1 MDNANK
7 QIALEEHSA
16 LEQVVRGGK
25 WHHDL
30 TREDTQRARYNG
42 GLRSF
47 VKKAALDSVPIAL
60 CALILIN
67 CGAALAVLA
76 FLDGISTRA
85 TIDLSLIGALASAT
99 LSFALGAALA
109 LLAMFACA
117 AAEKVVSRLS
127 TFEPPRIQEARRL
140 RAAKTERVCHIC
152 SFISALAS
160 LALFASG
167 MSETSSTLPML
178 LHR

>member
-7 QIALEEHSA
+7 QITLEEHSGR
-16 LEQVVRGGK
+16 EQAVKDGK
-25 WHHDL
+25 WHYGL
-30 TREDTQRARYNG
+30 NREDTQSTLHNG

-47 VKKAALDSVPIAL
+47 VKKAALDSGPIAL

-76 FLDGISTRA
+76 FLEGISTRA

-117 AAEKVVSRLS
+117 AAEKAVTS
-127 TFEPPRIQEARRL
+127 EPPRIQEARRL
-140 RAAKTERVCHIC
+140 RAAKTARVCHIC

-178 LHR
+178 LQR

>member
-7 QIALEEHSA
+7 HIALEEHSGR
-16 LEQVVRGGK
+16 EQVVKDGK
-25 WHHDL
+25 WHHGPN
-30 TREDTQRARYNG
+30 REDTQRALHNG

-47 VKKAALDSVPIAL
+47 VKRAALDSVPFAL

-76 FLDGISTRA
+76 FLERISTRA
-85 TIDLSLIGALASAT
+85 TIDPSLIGALASAT

-117 AAEKVVSRLS
+117 AAERAVSRLS
-127 TFEPPRIQEARRL
+127 TCEPPRIQKARR
-140 RAAKTERVCHIC
+140 
-152 SFISALAS
+152 
-160 LALFASG
+160 
-167 MSETSSTLPML
+167 
-178 LHR
+178 